1 MKEVGRSP
9 RIRRALGAM
18 KLLVTVR
25 AGVLPTTVG
34 IPPFIPFSIQVDFHI
49 QVMDLYIH
57 FVHPP
62 RPQGRDKMYI

>member
-1 MKEVGRSP
+1 MKIHG
-9 RIRRALGAM
+9 ICFT
-18 KLLVTVR
+18 VTVR
-25 AGVLPTTVG
+25 WDRFYVFSLPTTVG